1 MKRAPL
7 WLCLALG
14 AFGCGDDETTPPA
27 PLPPPVV
34 SIVSVQSVGGPSWK
48 PGDAPCV
55 ELGQDADQTVV
66 VSIDMT
72 NSEGEAT
79 FTLRPPGTCGSER
92 QCGTALL
99 RVDPSG
105 EGEALRVSGAQTSL
119 AAKLA
124 TLGTGTRIF
133 RVELREADGD
143 PVLDKQT
150 KETLFDEA
158 TLEVKAPG
166 GCGGASDAGSDAASD
181 AGSDAA
187 SDAGSDAASDAG
199 SDAGS
204 DAASD
209 AASDADLDAAS
220 DAGVDAADADAA
232 D

>member
-34 SIVSVQSVGGPSWK
+34 SIVSVQSVGGPIWK

-105 EGEALRVSGAQTSL
+105 ESEALSVPAAQKNL

-124 TLGTGTRIF
+124 TLGAGSHTF

-209 AASDADLDAAS
+209 AASDAGLDDAS